1 MSHRRNDATG
11 EPQATA
17 VLSVVPVTGA
27 AISTLG
33 AVLGSETLSASDD
46 LAARIDELQLD
57 LGVGPCWDALATGAP
72 VIESDLRSPRETWP
86 GFSEAIAHE
95 AVAALFAIPLIVGPL
110 RIGAMDLYHDEP
122 RELAADELR
131 RAIEYAGVLSRQ
143 VLRRA
148 IAVSSDGAVEV
159 VGRHSRRT
167 VHQATGFVIAQVGVS
182 AEDAEL
188 LIHASAF
195 AEARPVQ
202 EIAEQIVER
211 RRAFSRSGRL
221 IEELR

>member
-1 MSHRRNDATG
+1 MTHAPDDGTI
-11 EPQATA
+11 EPQATT

-33 AVLGSETLSASDD
+33 ALLGSETVSASND
-46 LAARIDELQLD
+46 LAARLDELQFD
-57 LGVGPCWDALATGAP
+57 LGVGPCWDALASSSP
-72 VIESDLRSPRETWP
+72 VLEPDLRRPRRVWP
-86 GFSEAIAHE
+86 GFSEAIEHE
-95 AVAALFAIPLIVGPL
+95 EVAALFAFPLIVGPL

-122 RELAADELR
+122 RGLAAHELAHAV
-131 RAIEYAGVLSRQ
+131 EYAGVLSRQ

-148 IAVSSDGAVEV
+148 LAVASDGAVEV

-188 LIHASAF
+188 LIQASAF
-195 AEARPVQ
+195 AEGRPVQ

-211 RRAFSRSGRL
+211 RRAFGRSGRL
-221 IEELR
+221 IEEQR